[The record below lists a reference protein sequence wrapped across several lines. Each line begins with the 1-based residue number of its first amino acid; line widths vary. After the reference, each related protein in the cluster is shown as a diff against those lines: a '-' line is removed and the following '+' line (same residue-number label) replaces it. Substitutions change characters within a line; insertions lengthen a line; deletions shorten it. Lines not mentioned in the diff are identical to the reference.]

1 MGDIIM
7 KIGKTRGLSAMTHG
21 YPVKGHHKGPTWTD
35 RSLTEKAWYRNEQ
48 RGRTAL
54 PWKIRKFSLIE
65 AVNALCRALT
75 VRTQYTPL
83 AQTDFDLHS
92 VVQCN
97 NTTNDEGTGKIRDPK
112 A

>member
-1 MGDIIM
+1 M
-7 KIGKTRGLSAMTHG
+7 
-21 YPVKGHHKGPTWTD
+21 
-35 RSLTEKAWYRNEQ
+35 TEKAWHRNNQ

-75 VRTQYTPL
+75 VRTQHTPP
-83 AQTDFDLHS
+83 AQTDFNLHF
-92 VVQCN
+92 VVLCN
-97 NTTNDEGTGKIRDPK
+97 DTTNDEGAGEIKGPK